1 MTEANACFVVLNCP
15 GSCLNQ
21 QAHGEVDKVIETYL
35 NAATDQM
42 QLTLH
47 VPYCF
52 SLLRY
57 AGYLACLLVKLKKEK
72 THAERCHQTY
82 RTMMRT
88 ENPYTAGWRTCVLA
102 HEILT
107 TFMIFYSSGFS
118 STQKLFIPPPS
129 RTLILANFCS
139 SIGAGSSLHT
149 QR

>member
-1 MTEANACFVVLNCP
+1 MCWSIGEATEANACFVVLNCP

-21 QAHGEVDKVIETYL
+21 RAHGEVDKVIETYL

-72 THAERCHQTY
+72 NTR
-82 RTMMRT
+82 RTM
-88 ENPYTAGWRTCVLA
+88 
-102 HEILT
+102 
-107 TFMIFYSSGFS
+107 
-118 STQKLFIPPPS
+118 PPNIS
-129 RTLILANFCS
+129 DNDED
-139 SIGAGSSLHT
+139 
-149 QR
+149 